1 MPNMIDA
8 QTMMND
14 QSTLSFL
21 RQQSTFVE
29 TRVYQH
35 KYPSIQYPGLVPIDT
50 SADEFASSVTY
61 EAADT
66 YGQADFING
75 GSDDIPLVGTTLQQ
89 FETPVAEAAVG
100 YDWSWIEIGK
110 ALRLGINLPDRKAFA
125 ARRAY
130 EEMIDRIALKGDA
143 GKKFHGLFNHPSIT
157 PVPAPNGDWG
167 VVGAPGSATP
177 QEMID
182 DVNAAIMNIFNGT
195 NTVEIANR
203 LLLPWSKW
211 ALLSQ
216 TVMSTQDSRTVL
228 NFIREN
234 NVLTAMT
241 GERLD
246 IRGVRELDTIG
257 VSGQPRMIAYRYS
270 DEVLKMHVPMPF
282 RFLQTHQSGPLRYVV
297 PAVWRLGGL
306 DIRLPR
312 AVVYMDGV

>member
-1 MPNMIDA
+1 MPNLIDA
-8 QTMMND
+8 QTLMND

-21 RQQSTFVE
+21 RQQSTYIE
-29 TRVYQH
+29 TRVYEH
-35 KYPSIQYPGLVPIDT
+35 KYPSIQYPGLIPIDT
-50 SADEFASSVTY
+50 SASEFASSVTY
-61 EAADT
+61 ESADT

-89 FETPVAEAAVG
+89 FETPIAEAAVG
-100 YDWSWIEIGK
+100 YDWTWVEIGR
-110 ALRLGINLPDRKAFA
+110 ARLMGIDLPSNKAFA

-130 EEMIDRIALKGDA
+130 EEMIDRIALKGHA
-143 GKKFHGLFNHPSIT
+143 GKKFFGLFDHPSVT
-157 PVPAPNGDWG
+157 PVSAPNGDWG
-167 VVGAPGSATP
+167 VVGTPGTATA

-182 DVNAAIMNIFNGT
+182 DINSALMNIFNGT

-203 LLLPWSKW
+203 LLLPWSKYMVL
-211 ALLSQ
+211 AQ

-246 IRGVRELDTIG
+246 IRGMRELDTIG
-257 VSGQPRMIAYRYS
+257 VSGGARMIAYRYS
-270 DEVLKMHVPMPF
+270 DEVLKMHIPMPF
-282 RFLQTHQSGPLRYVV
+282 RFLDQHQSGPLRYVV

-312 AVVYMDGV
+312 AVVYMDGL